1 MSLECPP
8 PLVSPTGEVLG
19 NMNNDGAKRMFKC
32 FESNLDLTQAVCENG
47 TWKGANCLGMS

>member
-8 PLVSPTGEVLG
+8 LLVSPTEVLG